1 MDPVL
6 EVRDLTKRYGPL
18 TAVREIGFSIR
29 GGEILGVLGPNGS
42 GKSTTVKSV
51 TGLIEP
57 TRGTVLFHGR
67 PIAEDL
73 SHYKHRLGYVPEQAD
88 LYGFLTG
95 WEYLELVATLR
106 KLDRRRFRERA
117 SAMLEGLTLY
127 GARNGLISSYSKG
140 MRQRIVLIA
149 AMMHDPEL
157 LVLDEPFS
165 GLDAGSTLVL
175 RRVISR
181 LAGEGKAIF
190 FSTPVLEQAEKLCTH
205 VTVLK
210 RGAVV
215 ASGTME
221 EIEGA
226 AGLGLEA
233 RFMELTEQ
241 VDADRIAQNIV
252 SAVHS

>member
-1 MDPVL
+1 VL

-18 TAVREIGFSIR
+18 TAVRDISLSICP
-29 GGEILGVLGPNGS
+29 GEILGVLGPNGS
-42 GKSTTVKSV
+42 GKSTIVKSI
-51 TGLIEP
+51 TSLIEP
-57 TRGTVLFHGR
+57 TRGAIFFHGR
-67 PIAEDL
+67 AIAEDV
-73 SHYKHRLGYVPEQAD
+73 SHYKHRLGYVPEQSD

-106 KLDRRRFRERA
+106 SLDRRRFRQRA

-127 GARNGLISSYSKG
+127 HARNGLISSYSKG

-149 AMMHDPEL
+149 ALMHDPEL

-165 GLDAGSTLVL
+165 GLDVASALVL
-175 RRVISR
+175 RRVIAR
-181 LAGEGKAIF
+181 LASEGKAIF
-190 FSTPVLEQAEKLCTH
+190 FSSPVLEQAEKLCTH

-210 RGAVV
+210 KGTVV

-221 EIEGA
+221 EIEGI

-241 VDADRIAQNIV
+241 VDADGIAQNIV
-252 SAVHS
+252 AAVRS